1 MIKNRILGVDKSAS
15 SKNGLYIVTQSRVN
29 FPLINWNIIFINKTR
44 KPLLLILIENIWTE
58 SKLELISQSIK

>member
-15 SKNGLYIVTQSRVN
+15 SKNGRYIVTQSRVN

-44 KPLLLILIENIWTE
+44 KPLLLILIENI
-58 SKLELISQSIK
+58 